1 MESMLNRALPHRR
14 GACPGRLALVPALG
28 LTVAGA
34 LVAAPSAR
42 ADGWQGSVA
51 AATDKVLRGISQTDG
66 EAVLLLDAYRRADTG
81 WALSVGW
88 ASPVYRLQ
96 GGKDEWTLGLSQ
108 VWQLDPDWVLQLAAG
123 AYRYTGDPAVRL
135 RSYKEFS
142 AALGWQGRLQ
152 ATLSVA
158 PDYTGYAAGGVI
170 TNGRVVT
177 YELGAHQRLT
187 GRLVLDLGAGY
198 SNLQNIQG
206 RSYAYGSAGL
216 SWGWGAAQASLVR
229 IDSSAEARG
238 TVAAP
243 RAGGRWVGSLSWSF

>member
-1 MESMLNRALPHRR
+1 MEAMSSEAPWAGRQCRGRRA
-14 GACPGRLALVPALG
+14 AAVAVVLAGWSAVGQP
-28 LTVAGA
+28 
-34 LVAAPSAR
+34 AR
-42 ADGWQGSVA
+42 AETWHGSMA
-51 AATDKVLRGISQTDG
+51 AASDKVLRGISQTDG
-66 EAVLLLDAYRRADTG
+66 EAVLMLDAYRRADTG
-81 WALSVGW
+81 WAVAVGW

-96 GGKDEWTLGLSQ
+96 GGKDEWTFGLSQ
-108 VWQLDPDWVLQLAAG
+108 VWQLDPDWVLQAG
-123 AYRYTGDPAVRL
+123 AGVYRYTGDPGVRL
-135 RSYKEFS
+135 RSYREFS

-158 PDYTGYAAGGVI
+158 PDTTGYAAGGAI
-170 TNGRVVT
+170 TNGRAVT
-177 YELGAHQRLT
+177 FELGAHQRLA

-198 SNLQNIQG
+198 SNLQAIQG

-216 SWGWGAAQASLVR
+216 SWGIGAAQASLVR